1 MLKYVL
7 RRLITVPIVLF
18 VVTLLIVVLMQF
30 IPIENRAASYITN
43 ARQLGQIDRIIK
55 EKKLDQPFLIQYGVW
70 ISEAVRGN
78 LGYSKASNEPVL
90 ETISKRLPASVE
102 LAFYSGLLVIGVGVM
117 VGTRAALRKGGALDR
132 VSSFLAVVGYSLPS
146 FVLGVWLLVI
156 FYGALGIAPAPGR
169 LSQENEILLVTGAVK
184 RITGLLTFDALLCG
198 QWAVFADA
206 ISHLVLPVIT
216 LSLVSTATILKAMRS
231 SLLEVLGSDFIRT
244 ARAKGLSEAVVNI
257 KHARRNAL
265 LPVTGLATMVVIG
278 LVGGSVIVE
287 TIFAFPGIGS
297 WVAKSSSTYDYAGVL
312 GFAVITA
319 IIVIV
324 ANLIVDILYAVLDPR
339 VRL

>member
-1 MLKYVL
+1 MLTYIL
-7 RRLITVPIVLF
+7 RRVASVPIVLF
-18 VVTLLIVVLMQF
+18 AVTLLIVFLMQF
-30 IPIENRAASYITN
+30 IPLENRAASYITN
-43 ARQLGQIDRIIK
+43 ARQLGQIEQIIK
-55 EKKLDQPFLIQYGVW
+55 DKKLDQPFLVQYGVW
-70 ISEAVRGN
+70 LSEAARGN

-90 ETISKRLPASVE
+90 ETISKRLPASAE
-102 LAFYSGLLVIGVGVM
+102 LALYSGFLVVGIGM
-117 VGTRAALRKGGALDR
+117 MIGTRAALHKGKMLDR
-132 VSSFLAVVGYSLPS
+132 LSGFLAVVGFSLPG

-184 RITGLLTFDALLCG
+184 RITGMLTIDAFLSGQWSVLLDAL
-198 QWAVFADA
+198 A
-206 ISHLVLPVIT
+206 HLVLPVIT
-216 LSLVSTATILKAMRS
+216 LSLVSTATVLKAMRS
-231 SLLEVLGSDFIRT
+231 SMLEVLGSDFIRT
-244 ARAKGLSEAVVNI
+244 ARAKGLSEAAVNI

-265 LPVTGLATMVVIG
+265 LPVSTLATATVLG

-287 TIFAFPGIGS
+287 TIFAYPGIGS

-319 IIVIV
+319 IVVIA
-324 ANLIVDILYAVLDPR
+324 ANLFVDILYGILDPR